1 MRRQGYGQFARAV
14 GARFGQAAV
23 DLGWYMGELNA
34 KITAF
39 DNWTFSGQGTPSV
52 GSLGPSYFEGWSV
65 FVSASPAAP
74 KRTRPNGWF
83 TYYAETFPTL
93 SPGASDPAVRAIVES
108 YEKEFVRYYD
118 MALAGGADPPLVRPQ
133 LVDPEPAAPQPEP
146 GGLYPPP
153 GQVIPT
159 TPLEKSADF
168 SVGVLFLIAGAALYV
183 AGKTK

>member
-1 MRRQGYGQFARAV
+1 M
-14 GARFGQAAV
+14 
-23 DLGWYMGELNA
+23 
-34 KITAF
+34 
-39 DNWTFSGQGTPSV
+39 
-52 GSLGPSYFEGWSV
+52 
-65 FVSASPAAP
+65 
-74 KRTRPNGWF
+74 
-83 TYYAETFPTL
+83 
-93 SPGASDPAVRAIVES
+93 RAIVES

-153 GQVIPT
+153 GKVIPT